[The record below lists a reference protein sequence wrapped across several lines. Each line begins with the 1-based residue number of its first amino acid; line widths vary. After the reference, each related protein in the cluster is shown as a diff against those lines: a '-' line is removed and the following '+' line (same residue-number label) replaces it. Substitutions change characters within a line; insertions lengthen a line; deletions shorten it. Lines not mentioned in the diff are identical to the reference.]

1 MKKKPCSLASKSF
14 RQNLLFTIVILLLAA
29 AIGIGYAI
37 SHAKNAASRMEA
49 VVRYTAEGQVYTIA
63 LPLDR
68 DETYSIITE
77 SYTVHVQVKEG
88 AAAFVDS
95 PCLDH
100 LCEEFGWLSEENAW
114 AACAPA
120 GAILQIEKA
129 VH

>member
-1 MKKKPCSLASKSF
+1 MKKKPCSPASKSF

-49 VVRYTAEGQVYTIA
+49 VVRYTAAGQTYTIA
-63 LPLDR
+63 LPMDQNQ
-68 DETYSIITE
+68 TYSIVTGT
-77 SYTVHVQVKEG
+77 YTVHIQIQDG

-95 PCLDH
+95 PCPDH
-100 LCEEFGWLSEENAW
+100 LCEEFGWLREEHAW

-120 GAILQIEKA
+120 GAFLQIEKA
-129 VH
+129 A

>member
-1 MKKKPCSLASKSF
+1 MKKKPCSPASKSF

-49 VVRYTAEGQVYTIA
+49 VVRYTAAGQTYTIA
-63 LPLDR
+63 LPMDQNQ
-68 DETYSIITE
+68 TYSIVTGT
-77 SYTVHVQVKEG
+77 YTVHIQIQDG

-95 PCLDH
+95 PCPDH
-100 LCEEFGWLSEENAW
+100 LCEEFGWLREEYAW

-120 GAILQIEKA
+120 GAFLQIEKA
-129 VH
+129 A